1 MTGLVIDGGAT
12 FVQRREQQNVA
23 DSAAMA
29 GAYAYLM
36 GGGDSGAA
44 ISAAQSVA
52 ATNGYPNGTDGTAV
66 TVSVT
71 PGTPTLVTVSVS
83 KPHRNYFS
91 GIVGMGSWGV
101 STTATA
107 ETQGG
112 PNGAFGAMPI
122 IFNKKAM
129 GNGTGSDTS
138 RSYDEPGN
146 GNQDVPQTNGQFNWT
161 VFCTANGNPCNANT
175 RTVDDLINGQGTST
189 VVTLNED
196 IGPLNAGSHTA
207 LFSDLSSAVNSEFP
221 VAIVNDAGDMLGWA
235 IFHLTGSVGGSTKE
249 ISGYFVSPVNSSDL
263 RVIQNG
269 GQSTY
274 DTGTY
279 VVNLVN

>member
-1 MTGLVIDGGAT
+1 
-12 FVQRREQQNVA
+12 
-23 DSAAMA
+23 
-29 GAYAYLM
+29 
-36 GGGDSGAA
+36 
-44 ISAAQSVA
+44 
-52 ATNGYPNGTDGTAV
+52 
-66 TVSVT
+66 
-71 PGTPTLVTVSVS
+71 
-83 KPHRNYFS
+83 
-91 GIVGMGSWGV
+91 
-101 STTATA
+101 
-107 ETQGG
+107 
-112 PNGAFGAMPI
+112 MPI

-129 GNGTGSDTS
+129 DSSNPGANK
-138 RSYDEPGN
+138 SYDEPGT
-146 GNQDVPQTNGQFNWT
+146 GPQDVPQTSGQFNWT
-161 VFCTANGNPCNANT
+161 VFCTANGNQCNGNT
-175 RTVDDLINGQGTST
+175 KTVDDLINGQGTST
-189 VVTLNED
+189 VVTLNEF

-207 LFSDLSSAVNSEFP
+207 LFSDLADAVGSEFP